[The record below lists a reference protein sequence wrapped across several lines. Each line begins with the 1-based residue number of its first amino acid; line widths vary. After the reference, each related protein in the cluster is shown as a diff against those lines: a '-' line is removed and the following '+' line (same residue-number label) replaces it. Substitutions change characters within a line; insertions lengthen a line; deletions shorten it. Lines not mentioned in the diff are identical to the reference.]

1 MPAFVI
7 LTATA
12 VATAGGSLQPGS
24 YCDAFELSDG
34 GDYSS
39 TYYARGPGVVTANR
53 YCDPVHPIA
62 DATWWSGCVWKT
74 THVRTFDPT
83 LCGPAMAMTVFSPGS
98 YRLRRDSGY
107 ECCHVENCRPWHRY
121 IFGAPAAPL
130 AETANACAMSANASK
145 CLRSMFPR
153 PLCAHE
159 VPVY

>member
-1 MPAFVI
+1 M
-7 LTATA
+7 
-12 VATAGGSLQPGS
+12 QPGS
-24 YCDAFELSDG
+24 YCDAFELSNG
-34 GDYSS
+34 GDDSS
-39 TYYARGPGVVTANR
+39 TYYARGPGVVTADK

-83 LCGPAMAMTVFSPGS
+83 LCGPATAMTVFLPGS

-107 ECCHVENCRPWHRY
+107 ECCHVENCRPWHY
-121 IFGAPAAPL
+121 YVVGAPAAPS
-130 AETANACAMSANASK
+130 AATAHACALSANAST
-145 CLRSMFPR
+145 CLPAMFPR